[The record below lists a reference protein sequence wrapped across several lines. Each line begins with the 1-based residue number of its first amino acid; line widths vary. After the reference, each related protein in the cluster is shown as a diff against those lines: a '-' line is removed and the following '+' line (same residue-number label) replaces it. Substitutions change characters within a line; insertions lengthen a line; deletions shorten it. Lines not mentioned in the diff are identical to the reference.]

1 MCELSSESAAFSL
14 QEQYRL
20 SLRTQLAT
28 SCEVMLN
35 HFSPAGDSWNGQSQ
49 SPITKNHPLAGGFF
63 LPKNVLSCTMCE
75 LQVGAAIKKV

>member
-1 MCELSSESAAFSL
+1 
-14 QEQYRL
+14 
-20 SLRTQLAT
+20 
-28 SCEVMLN
+28 MLN